1 MERPALSST
10 RSPSG
15 TRGFTATDLLVTL
28 AVIAVLAAIVV
39 PMAAR
44 ARAKSR
50 LELCLS
56 NMKQVTRDVQE

>member
-1 MERPALSST
+1 MERPVFTST
-10 RSPSG
+10 RLPG
-15 TRGFTATDLLVTL
+15 GARGFTATDLLATL

-39 PMAAR
+39 PVVAR

-56 NMKQVTRDVQE
+56 NLKQVTRAV